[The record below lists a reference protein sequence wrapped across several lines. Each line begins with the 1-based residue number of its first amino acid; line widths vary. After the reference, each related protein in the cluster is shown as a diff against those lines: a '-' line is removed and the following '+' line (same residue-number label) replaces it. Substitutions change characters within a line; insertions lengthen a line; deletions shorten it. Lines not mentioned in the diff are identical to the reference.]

1 MQSNLFSEAL
11 DQSYRVQIEEFE
23 GPLDL
28 LLHLIKK
35 NELDIYNIPIAAI
48 TKQYLEYMEIMKELN
63 LDIAGEFLVMAAT
76 LLQIKSRMLLPVQQE
91 EDGEAEVEDPRA
103 ELVRR
108 LLEYQRY
115 RDASQL
121 LVSRNLLGRDVFAR
135 KFDSPELAEMEPQE
149 EPADVELFELID
161 AFQRVLARVSVDTF
175 HDVVADGISI
185 ADRISEVLS
194 VLHVE
199 KTVCFDSLF
208 TTGMTRDLL
217 VVTFLSLLELCKLK
231 LIKVVQ
237 VESMGSIWLTLAT
250 PQEGEPGDSEAG
262 DGEAGDGA
270 GTDEPEGAESEV
282 AGMVEGDQQA

>member
-1 MQSNLFSEAL
+1 MSLDTMQSNLFSDAL
-11 DQSYRVQIEEFE
+11 EQSYRVQIEEFE

-48 TKQYLEYMEIMKELN
+48 TRQYLEYMELMKELN

-76 LLQIKSRMLLPVQQE
+76 LLQIKSRMLLPATQE

-121 LVSRNLLGRDVFAR
+121 LSARNLLGRDVFAR
-135 KFDSPELAEMEPQE
+135 SFDSPELAAMEPQE
-149 EPADVELFELID
+149 EPADVELFELIE

-185 ADRISEVLS
+185 ADRIGEVLS
-194 VLHVE
+194 VLHAE
-199 KTVCFDSLF
+199 KTVCFDALF
-208 TTGMTRDLL
+208 TVGMTRDLL
-217 VVTFLSLLELCKLK
+217 VVTFLSILELAKMK
-231 LIKVVQ
+231 LIRVTQ
-237 VESMGSIWLTLAT
+237 VESLGSIWLTLSAD
-250 PQEGEPGDSEAG
+250 QQEAG
-262 DGEAGDGA
+262 PEQQGGEQEVGDLNSLE
-270 GTDEPEGAESEV
+270 TAEDAV
-282 AGMVEGDQQA
+282 VG

>member
-1 MQSNLFSEAL
+1 MSLDTMQSNLFSDAL
-11 DQSYRVQIEEFE
+11 EQSYRVQIEEFE

-35 NELDIYNIPIAAI
+35 NEVDIYNIPIAAI
-48 TKQYLEYMEIMKELN
+48 TRQYLEYMELMKELN

-76 LLQIKSRMLLPVQQE
+76 LLQIKSRMLLPATQE

-121 LVSRNLLGRDVFAR
+121 LSARNLLGRDVFAR
-135 KFDSPELAEMEPQE
+135 TFDSPELAAMEPQE
-149 EPADVELFELID
+149 EPADVELFELIE

-185 ADRISEVLS
+185 ADRIGEVLS
-194 VLHVE
+194 VLHAE

-217 VVTFLSLLELCKLK
+217 VVTFLSILELAKLK
-231 LIKVVQ
+231 LIRVTQ
-237 VESMGSIWLTLAT
+237 VESLGSIWLTLSADQ
-250 PQEGEPGDSEAG
+250 PEG
-262 DGEAGDGA
+262 GA
-270 GTDEPEGAESEV
+270 GAQGGEPEGESLNTLETAEDAV
-282 AGMVEGDQQA
+282 VG

>member
-1 MQSNLFSEAL
+1 MQSNLFTDAL
-11 DQSYRVQIEEFE
+11 EQAYRVQIEEFE

-35 NELDIYNIPIAAI
+35 SEVDIYNIPIAAI
-48 TKQYLEYMEIMKELN
+48 TRQYLEYIDLMKELN

-76 LLQIKSRMLLPVQQE
+76 LLQIKSRMLLPIQQE

-121 LVSRNLLGRDVFAR
+121 LNCRNLLGRDVFAR
-135 KFDSPELAEMEPQE
+135 KFEAPELAEVEPVE
-149 EPADVELFELID
+149 EPADVELFELIE
-161 AFQRVLARVSVDTF
+161 AFQKVLSRVSVDTF

-185 ADRISEVLS
+185 ADRISQVLS

-199 KTVCFDSLF
+199 KTVAFESLF
-208 TTGMTRDLL
+208 EGCITRDML
-217 VVTFLSLLELCKLK
+217 VVTFLSILELCKLK

-237 VESMGSIWLTLAT
+237 SESLGSIWLHLAAQPEQPEEAT
-250 PQEGEPGDSEAG
+250 IGPAEGESDAIEES
-262 DGEAGDGA
+262 GEAG
-270 GTDEPEGAESEV
+270 E
-282 AGMVEGDQQA
+282 

>member
-1 MQSNLFSEAL
+1 MQSNLFSDAL
-11 DQSYRVQIEEFE
+11 EQSYRVQIEEFE

-35 NELDIYNIPIAAI
+35 NEVDIYNIPIAAI
-48 TKQYLEYMEIMKELN
+48 TRQYLEYMELMKELN

-76 LLQIKSRMLLPVQQE
+76 LLQIKSRMLLPATQE

-121 LVSRNLLGRDVFAR
+121 LSARNLLGRDVFAR
-135 KFDSPELAEMEPQE
+135 TFDSPELAEMEPQE
-149 EPADVELFELID
+149 EPADVELFELIE

-185 ADRISEVLS
+185 ADRIGVVLS
-194 VLHVE
+194 VLHAE
-199 KTVCFDSLF
+199 KTVCFDALF

-217 VVTFLSLLELCKLK
+217 VVTFLSILELAKMK
-231 LIKVVQ
+231 LIRVVQ
-237 VESMGSIWLTLAT
+237 VESLGSIWLTLSADQQESGLE
-250 PQEGEPGDSEAG
+250 QEGGEPQVENQNSLES
-262 DGEAGDGA
+262 
-270 GTDEPEGAESEV
+270 AEDAV
-282 AGMVEGDQQA
+282 VG